1 MRLKDC
7 QSSHFT
13 PWHTAC
19 LLRARENPTHTEET
33 MATYTYEGALA
44 TAQKVN
50 WKIEDVIGG
59 DKRIDFSKP
68 FMPESL
74 AGVRTLDF
82 LSKDERRTL
91 NQIRGLGYLVMFG
104 LVEEFILPFV
114 LDHAR
119 PRLAGDDYR
128 TRALIQFASEEAKHI
143 QLFKRFRDEFDAGFG
158 HRCEVIGPPSAI
170 AEKILSHSPLAV
182 ALLTLHIEW
191 FVQRHYLDSIK
202 DDQDL
207 DPQFK
212 SLLKHHWMEEAQH
225 TKLDTLMVEE
235 LATGMTPEDIRK
247 SVDEFLEMGA
257 FIDGGLQ
264 QQTQFDLDSL
274 ERATGRRLTP
284 AERELVSAA
293 QLKALRWT
301 FIGSG
306 ITHPNFLG
314 TVGKLGPGLREK
326 LEAVAPAFC

>member
-1 MRLKDC
+1 
-7 QSSHFT
+7 
-13 PWHTAC
+13 
-19 LLRARENPTHTEET
+19 
-33 MATYTYEGALA
+33 MATYTYESVLA
-44 TAQKVN
+44 TAQRVN
-50 WKIEDVIGG
+50 WKIDDVIGD
-59 DKRIDFSKP
+59 DKRLDFAKP

-74 AGVRTLDF
+74 AGVRKLDF
-82 LSKDERRTL
+82 LSTEEQRTL

-128 TRALIQFASEEAKHI
+128 TRALLQFASEEAKHI
-143 QLFKRFRDEFDAGFG
+143 QLFKRFREEFDAGFG
-158 HRCEVIGPPSAI
+158 HRCEVIGPPEAV
-170 AEKILSHSPLAV
+170 AAKVLAHSPLAV

-191 FVQRHYLDSIK
+191 FVQQHYLESIK

-212 SLLKHHWMEEAQH
+212 SLLKHHWLEEAQH

-235 LATGMTPEDIRK
+235 MAAATAPEDIRK
-247 SVDEFLEMGA
+247 AVDEYLEIGA
-257 FIDGGLQ
+257 FIDGGMQ

-274 ERATGRRLTP
+274 ERAMGRRLT
-284 AERELVSAA
+284 AEERERFSEA
-293 QLKALRWT
+293 QMKALRWT
-301 FIGSG
+301 FLGSG
-306 ITHPNFLG
+306 ITHPNFLT

-326 LEAVAPAFC
+326 LEALATAFC

>member
-1 MRLKDC
+1 
-7 QSSHFT
+7 
-13 PWHTAC
+13 
-19 LLRARENPTHTEET
+19 
-33 MATYTYEGALA
+33 MATYTYESTLA

-50 WKIEDVIGG
+50 WKIEDIIGG
-59 DKRIDFSKP
+59 DKRIDFTKP

-74 AGVRTLDF
+74 AGVRALDF
-82 LSKDERRTL
+82 LSKGEQRTL

-119 PRLAGDDYR
+119 PRLAGDNYR

-143 QLFKRFRDEFDAGFG
+143 QLFKRFRAEFDAGFG
-158 HRCEVIGPPSAI
+158 HPCEVIGPPEAI
-170 AEKILSHSPLAV
+170 ATEVLSHSPLAV

-191 FVQRHYLDSIK
+191 FVQRHYLESIR

-212 SLLKHHWMEEAQH
+212 SLLKHHWLEEAQH
-225 TKLDTLMVEE
+225 TKFDTLMVDE
-235 LATGMTPEDIRK
+235 LAAEMAPDDIGK
-247 SVDEFLEMGA
+247 AVDEYLELGG
-257 FIDGGLQ
+257 FIDGGMQ
-264 QQTQFDLDSL
+264 QQTRLDLASL
-274 ERATGRRLTP
+274 ERATGRRLTLEEK
-284 AERELVSAA
+284 ERVSAA
-293 QLKALRWT
+293 QLKTLRWT

-306 ITHPNFLG
+306 ITHPNFLT

>member
-1 MRLKDC
+1 
-7 QSSHFT
+7 
-13 PWHTAC
+13 
-19 LLRARENPTHTEET
+19 

-44 TAQKVN
+44 AAQRVN
-50 WKIEDVIGG
+50 WKIDDIIGDG
-59 DKRIDFSKP
+59 KRLDFTKP

-74 AGVRTLDF
+74 AGVHKLDF
-82 LSKDERRTL
+82 LSEDEQRIL

-119 PRLAGDDYR
+119 PRLAGNDYR

-143 QLFKRFRDEFDAGFG
+143 QLFKRFREEFDAGFG
-158 HRCEVIGPPSAI
+158 HHCEVIGPPKAV
-170 AEKILSHSPLAV
+170 ADKVLSHSPLAV

-191 FVQRHYLDSIK
+191 FVQEHYLESIK
-202 DDQDL
+202 DDQGL
-207 DPQFK
+207 DPLFK
-212 SLLKHHWMEEAQH
+212 SLLKHHWLEEAQH

-235 LATGMTPEDIRK
+235 MAAGTSPEDVRK
-247 SVDEFLEMGA
+247 AVDEYLEIGA
-257 FIDGGLQ
+257 FIDRGMQ
-264 QQTQFDLDSL
+264 QQTRFDLESF
-274 ERATGRRLTP
+274 ERATGRHLTHE
-284 AERELVSAA
+284 ERERFSEI

-306 ITHPNFLG
+306 ITHPNFLA

>member
-1 MRLKDC
+1 
-7 QSSHFT
+7 
-13 PWHTAC
+13 
-19 LLRARENPTHTEET
+19 
-33 MATYTYEGALA
+33 MATYTYESVLA
-44 TAQKVN
+44 TAQRVN
-50 WKIEDVIGG
+50 WKIDDVIGD
-59 DKRIDFSKP
+59 DKRLDFAKP

-74 AGVRTLDF
+74 AGVRKLDF
-82 LSKDERRTL
+82 LSTEEQRTL

-128 TRALIQFASEEAKHI
+128 TRALLQFASEEAKHI
-143 QLFKRFRDEFDAGFG
+143 QLFKRFREEFDAGFG
-158 HRCEVIGPPSAI
+158 HRCEVIGPPEAV
-170 AEKILSHSPLAV
+170 AAKVLAHSPLAV

-191 FVQRHYLDSIK
+191 FVQQHYLESIK

-212 SLLKHHWMEEAQH
+212 SLLKHHWLEEAQH

-235 LATGMTPEDIRK
+235 MAAASAPEDIRK
-247 SVDEFLEMGA
+247 AVDEYLEIGA
-257 FIDGGLQ
+257 FIDGGMQ
-264 QQTQFDLDSL
+264 QQTQLDLDSL
-274 ERATGRRLTP
+274 ERAMGRRLT
-284 AERELVSAA
+284 AEERERFSEA

-301 FIGSG
+301 FLGSG
-306 ITHPNFLG
+306 ITHPNFLT

-326 LEAVAPAFC
+326 LEALATAFC

>member
-1 MRLKDC
+1 
-7 QSSHFT
+7 
-13 PWHTAC
+13 
-19 LLRARENPTHTEET
+19 

-44 TAQKVN
+44 LAQRIN
-50 WKIEDVIGG
+50 WKIEDIVGD
-59 DKRIDFSKP
+59 DKRLDFTKP

-74 AGVRTLDF
+74 AGVRKLDF
-82 LSKDERRTL
+82 LSASEQRIL

-128 TRALIQFASEEAKHI
+128 TRALLQFASEEAKHI
-143 QLFKRFRDEFDAGFG
+143 QLFKRFREEFDAGFG
-158 HRCEVIGPPSAI
+158 HRCDVIGPPEAV
-170 AEKILSHSPLAV
+170 AAKVLSYSPLAV
-182 ALLTLHIEW
+182 GLLTLHIEW
-191 FVQRHYLDSIK
+191 FVQQHYVESIK

-207 DPQFK
+207 DLQFK
-212 SLLKHHWMEEAQH
+212 SLLKYHWLEEAQH
-225 TKLDTLMVEE
+225 TKLDTLMIEE
-235 LATGMTPEDIRK
+235 MIAMTAPEDIRRA
-247 SVDEFLEMGA
+247 VDEYLEIGG

-264 QQTQFDLDSL
+264 QQTELDVDSF
-274 ERATGRRLTP
+274 ERATGRRLT
-284 AERELVSAA
+284 AEERDRFTEM

-306 ITHPNFLG
+306 ITHPSFLA
-314 TVGKLGPGLREK
+314 TVSKLGPGLREK

>member
-1 MRLKDC
+1 M
-7 QSSHFT
+7 
-13 PWHTAC
+13 TA
-19 LLRARENPTHTEET
+19 
-33 MATYTYEGALA
+33 YTYEGVLA
-44 TAQKVN
+44 TSQRVN
-50 WKIEDVIGG
+50 WKIDDIIGD
-59 DKRIDFSKP
+59 DKHLDFDRS

-74 AGVRTLDF
+74 AGVRKLDF
-82 LSKDERRTL
+82 LSPDEQRTL

-104 LVEEFILPFV
+104 LVEEYILPFV

-143 QLFKRFRDEFDAGFG
+143 QLFKRFREEFDAGFG
-158 HRCEVIGPPSAI
+158 HHCEVIGPPEAV
-170 AEKILSHSPLAV
+170 AAKILSYSPLAV

-191 FVQRHYLDSIK
+191 FVQAHYLDSIK
-202 DDQDL
+202 DDQAL

-235 LATGMTPEDIRK
+235 LAAAAEPEDIAK
-247 SVDEFLEMGA
+247 AVDEYLEIGA
-257 FIDGGLQ
+257 FIDGGMQ
-264 QQTQFDLDSL
+264 QQVKMDLDSF
-274 ERATGRRLTP
+274 EQATGHRLN
-284 AERELVSAA
+284 AEERERFCEA

-306 ITHPNFLG
+306 ITHPNFLA
-314 TVGKLGPGLREK
+314 TVGKLSPRLREK
-326 LEAVAPAFC
+326 LEAVGPAFC

>member
-1 MRLKDC
+1 
-7 QSSHFT
+7 
-13 PWHTAC
+13 
-19 LLRARENPTHTEET
+19 
-33 MATYTYEGALA
+33 MATYTYEGALT
-44 TAQKVN
+44 TAQRVN
-50 WKIEDVIGG
+50 WNIDDIIGG
-59 DKRIDFSKP
+59 DKHIDFSKP

-74 AGVRTLDF
+74 AGVRTLDV
-82 LSKDERRTL
+82 LAKDEQRTM

-128 TRALIQFASEEAKHI
+128 ARALIQFASEEAKHI

-158 HRCEVIGPPSAI
+158 HHCEVIGPPEAV
-170 AEKILSHSPLAV
+170 AAAVLSHSPLAV

-212 SLLKHHWMEEAQH
+212 SLLKHHWLEEAQH

-235 LATGMTPEDIRK
+235 LAAGRAPGDISK
-247 SVDEFLEMGA
+247 A
-257 FIDGGLQ
+257 DG
-264 QQTQFDLDSL
+264 
-274 ERATGRRLTP
+274 
-284 AERELVSAA
+284 EL
-293 QLKALRWT
+293 L
-301 FIGSG
+301 
-306 ITHPNFLG
+306 
-314 TVGKLGPGLREK
+314 
-326 LEAVAPAFC
+326 

>member
-1 MRLKDC
+1 
-7 QSSHFT
+7 
-13 PWHTAC
+13 
-19 LLRARENPTHTEET
+19 
-33 MATYTYEGALA
+33 MATYSYKGVLA
-44 TAQKVN
+44 TAQRVN
-50 WKIEDVIGG
+50 WKIDDVIGD
-59 DKRIDFSKP
+59 DKRLDFAKP

-74 AGVRTLDF
+74 AGVRKLDF
-82 LSKDERRTL
+82 LSTDDQRTL

-119 PRLAGDDYR
+119 PRLAGNDYR

-143 QLFKRFRDEFDAGFG
+143 QLFKRFREEFDAGFG
-158 HRCEVIGPPSAI
+158 HRCEVIGPPEAVA
-170 AEKILSHSPLAV
+170 AEVLAHSPLAV

-191 FVQRHYLDSIK
+191 FVQRHYLESIR

-212 SLLKHHWMEEAQH
+212 SLLKHHWLEEAQH
-225 TKLDTLMVEE
+225 TKFDTLMVDE
-235 LATGMTPEDIRK
+235 LAAEMAPDDIGK
-247 SVDEFLEMGA
+247 AVDEYLELGS
-257 FIDGGLQ
+257 FIDGGMQ
-264 QQTQFDLDSL
+264 QQTRLDLASL
-274 ERATGRRLTP
+274 ERATGRRLTLEEK
-284 AERELVSAA
+284 ERVSAA
-293 QLKALRWT
+293 QLKTLRWT

-306 ITHPNFLG
+306 ITHPNFLT